1 MSPAYLIGGMP
12 SINRIAVSYNR
23 NSIRQRALIFT
34 QKKNRCEG
42 IVIMNYAPKKTTSS
56 SCFSLRIT
64 IAKMRKFATFFIS
77 THFFLQ

>member
-23 NSIRQRALIFT
+23 NSIRQRALILL
-34 QKKNRCEG
+34 QKNRCEG

-77 THFFLQ
+77 IHFFLQ